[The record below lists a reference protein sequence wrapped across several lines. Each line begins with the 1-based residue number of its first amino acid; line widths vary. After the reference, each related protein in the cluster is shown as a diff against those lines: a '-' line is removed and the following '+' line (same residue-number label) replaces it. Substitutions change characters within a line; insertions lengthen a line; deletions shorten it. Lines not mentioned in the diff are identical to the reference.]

1 MQSPLRFLASHRKCR
16 NRSSGLTVI
25 DLVISL
31 SLAGIL
37 LSLLIPAILRS
48 IERSRQITC
57 RSNLRQVGMAAQQ
70 HVSTR
75 RSFPLTSTAWSEGGE
90 IHRALSPHQSLMA
103 FIDRNMFDQIDSTDP
118 FQPAWE
124 NSPVSFVSA
133 SNRSLANVSPGIFR
147 CPSDSVPLGGSSYR
161 ANLGISVQILPPS
174 VSVESDS
181 QRGAFVNG
189 RAVSAAEFR
198 DGLSNTVL
206 FSERVAG
213 DFAAARY
220 DAFRDS
226 FGVPGAAG
234 FTTETMNNACR
245 QSASWDPAKEFSFS
259 GGTWLLGG
267 YCHTWYNHVRAPNS
281 RDPDCAIGS
290 GFVDGGPSIVTA
302 RSFHGSGVNV
312 TMADGSSNLVAETI
326 AVNIWRAMGTRNGTD

>member
-1 MQSPLRFLASHRKCR
+1 MQSPLRFMVSHRKCR
-16 NRSSGLTVI
+16 IRSSGLTVI

-31 SLAGIL
+31 SLVGIL
-37 LSLLIPAILRS
+37 LSLVIPAILRS

-75 RSFPLTSTAWSEGGE
+75 RSFPFSSTAWSDGGE
-90 IHRALSPHQSLMA
+90 IRGALSPHQALMA
-103 FIDRNMFDQIDSTDP
+103 FIDRNMFDQIDRADP
-118 FQPAWE
+118 FHPAWE

-147 CPSDSVPLGGSSYR
+147 CPSDSVPPGGTSYR

-174 VSVESDS
+174 VSVESNS

-189 RAVSAAEFR
+189 RAVFPAEFSN
-198 DGLSNTVL
+198 GLSNTVL

-213 DFAAARY
+213 DLTPPHY

-226 FGVPGAAG
+226 FEVPGAAG

-245 QSASWDPAKEFSFS
+245 QNASWNPAKEFSFS
-259 GGTWLLGG
+259 GSTWLLGG
-267 YCHTWYNHVRAPNS
+267 YSHTWYNHVRPPNS

-312 TMADGSSNLVAETI
+312 TLADGSSRFVAETI
-326 AVNIWRAMGTRNGTD
+326 AVHIWQAMGTRNGTD